1 MDAETLVYNSSTIE
15 ELANTTAKHLQEFSE
30 EVEGMFDVIDNKMN
44 QPDHWS
50 GSIYE
55 DLKGK
60 CDNFRKTKIETME
73 ANLKAYVDHF
83 HRTSEESEETTTNVR
98 GIVTRDAEQNANAV
112 NANAVN
118 VTTTNPDANST
129 TGII

>member
-1 MDAETLVYNSSTIE
+1 MDGETLVYNSSTIE

-50 GSIYE
+50 GSTYE

-60 CDNFRKTKIETME
+60 CDNFRITKIEAME

-112 NANAVN
+112 NANA
-118 VTTTNPDANST
+118 TNPAANST

>member
-1 MDAETLVYNSSTIE
+1 MDGETLVYNSSTIE

-112 NANAVN
+112 NANA
-118 VTTTNPDANST
+118 TNPDANST